1 MPPGPE
7 DARGLISIA
16 ETVED
21 ADIAPG
27 AIDSN
32 LPGFDGGRLQPGAH
46 ACSPMSGDK
55 DLRETGLVGAAGRT
69 GDERTTFFTPNDFRS
84 AGDRAI
90 GKPRCDKARE
100 RGLGI
105 ELDIDG
111 FESRI
116 DSSTEP
122 Y

>member
-1 MPPGPE
+1 M
-7 DARGLISIA
+7 GLISIA

-27 AIDSN
+27 AIDSD
-32 LPGFDGGRLQPGAH
+32 LPGLDGGRLRPGAH
-46 ACSPMSGDK
+46 ARRPTSGGK
-55 DLRETGLVGAAGRT
+55 GLREAGLVGAAGWT
-69 GDERTTFFTPNDFRS
+69 GDERTTFFTPNAFRS
-84 AGDRAI
+84 MGDRAI

-100 RGLGI
+100 RVPGI
-105 ELDIDG
+105 VLDIDG